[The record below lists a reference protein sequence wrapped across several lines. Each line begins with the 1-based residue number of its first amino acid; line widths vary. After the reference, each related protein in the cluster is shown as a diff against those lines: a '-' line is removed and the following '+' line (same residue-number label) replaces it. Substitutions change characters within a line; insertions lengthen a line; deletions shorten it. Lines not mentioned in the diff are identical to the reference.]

1 MGAVTVIVKHG
12 KMAWRESLER
22 GMTINRGMVLIKV
35 VYCTAYLGLIIMLPY
50 LTLQA
55 LTLGLTYEDISIVYG
70 ITPAITFMM
79 SPITGKGAGMHV
91 QMTSA
96 VGGGRGGPQKA
107 EKGNKIS

>member
-1 MGAVTVIVKHG
+1 
-12 KMAWRESLER
+12 
-22 GMTINRGMVLIKV
+22 MTINRGMVLIKV

-79 SPITGKGAGMHV
+79 SPITGKGAC
-91 QMTSA
+91 TCEA
-96 VGGGRGGPQKA
+96 VGGREGVPKEQR
-107 EKGNKIS
+107 KGTRSADFCI